1 MQEYFQSEIEESTNL
16 EGVKLNDIKKIEQ
29 DLEMEKRKIKNQEI
43 RLKKLEK
50 KIYQKQEDLKKKK
63 DKLQR

>member
-29 DLEMEKRKIKNQEI
+29 DLEMEKRKIKN
-43 RLKKLEK
+43 
-50 KIYQKQEDLKKKK
+50 
-63 DKLQR
+63 